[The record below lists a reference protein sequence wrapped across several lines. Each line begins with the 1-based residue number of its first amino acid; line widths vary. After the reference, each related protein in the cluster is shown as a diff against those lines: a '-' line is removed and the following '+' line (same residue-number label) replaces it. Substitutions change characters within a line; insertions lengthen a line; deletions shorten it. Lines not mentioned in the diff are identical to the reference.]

1 MSDLGTL
8 SHHYRSSAE
17 LAKELNQAVVIM
29 KKKFYGL
36 VGEQVIPEVQIVA
49 YREYL
54 ANVLNTLLIEFT
66 SVPEEDNGTTEQSIP
81 ASILERVR
89 QAHKGTLA
97 HYIEDV
103 AEVKNRLMQGGIGIS
118 EDDIHLL
125 DELAATAGL
134 DTSEVFR
141 KMWRKR

>member
-8 SHHYRSSAE
+8 SSHYRSSAE

-29 KKKFYGL
+29 KKKFYKL
-36 VGEQVIPEVQIVA
+36 AGEQDISEEQIA
-49 YREYL
+49 SCRRYL

-66 SVPEEDNGTTEQSIP
+66 SASGEDNKTVQQSIP

-103 AEVKNRLMQGGIGIS
+103 TEVKNRLLQDGIGLT
-118 EDDIHLL
+118 EEDIHLL

>member
-1 MSDLGTL
+1 
-8 SHHYRSSAE
+8 
-17 LAKELNQAVVIM
+17 LA
-29 KKKFYGL
+29 
-36 VGEQVIPEVQIVA
+36 GEQDISEEQIA
-49 YREYL
+49 SCRRYL

-66 SVPEEDNGTTEQSIP
+66 SASGEDNKTVQQSIP

-103 AEVKNRLMQGGIGIS
+103 TEVKNRLLQDGIGLT
-118 EDDIHLL
+118 EEDIHLL